1 MSQIAKISNE
11 KMDQPEVKWDRN
23 FIMFVTAQCFS
34 FIGKALMR
42 FVLPL
47 YILLETG
54 STELM
59 GTILAIS
66 ALPSI
71 LISPISGAVVD
82 RIKKNR
88 LLAGVNIITSVGI
101 IFFWLINQFAGVVF
115 AIVFMMLILLTADS
129 LTALT
134 GKSSVSAVSP
144 PGTLVRANSILFLAI
159 SFSVII
165 TPILGGFALGRL
177 GMNSV
182 LTISLGFL
190 LVATGINLITRIPC
204 NTEKSSSKLLE
215 TAMADIK
222 AGIGFTFFEKPKIGR
237 VIILVNMMFCITL
250 FPLISI
256 TLPILITGYFGE
268 TEELLGIIAAVVGIG
283 GIVGTLLI
291 NRLGERVSIKMMRPV
306 LLASSLTLVPLT
318 VALLISATQ
327 TILLG
332 LVVVTFFLIF
342 AFNSV
347 LVIIGRA
354 YFGRKTPADMIGK
367 VMGLNSTFVLTGVA
381 LGGYLYGFL
390 FDRLNPGIAF
400 LILTIASAL
409 VAANAKVYK

>member
-1 MSQIAKISNE
+1 MNQTTTISNE
-11 KMDQPEVKWDRN
+11 NQAAVKWDCN

-54 STELM
+54 NTALM

-66 ALPSI
+66 ALPAI
-71 LISPISGAVVD
+71 LISPISGVIVD
-82 RIKKNR
+82 RIKKNK

-101 IFFWLINQFAGVVF
+101 ILFWLINQLAGVVF
-115 AIVFMMLILLTADS
+115 ATVFMLLILLTADS

-134 GKSSVSAVSP
+134 GKSSIVAVSP

-165 TPILGGFALGRL
+165 TPIIAGFTLGRL
-177 GMNSV
+177 GINSV
-182 LTISLGFL
+182 LITSLVFL
-190 LVATGINLITRIPC
+190 LVATGINLITHIPC
-204 NTEKSSSKLLE
+204 STEKSSSKLME
-215 TAMADIK
+215 TALTDIK
-222 AGIGFTFFEKPKIGR
+222 AGIQFTFFDEPKIGR

-256 TLPILITGYFGE
+256 TLPILITGYFDA
-268 TEELLGIIAAVVGIG
+268 TEELLGIIAAVVGLG
-283 GIVGTLLI
+283 GIAGTLLI
-291 NRLGERVSIKMMRPV
+291 NRLGEKVSIKMMRPV
-306 LLASSLTLVPLT
+306 LFSSSLALAPLT
-318 VALLISATQ
+318 IALLIGGPQ
-327 TILLG
+327 IILLG
-332 LVVVTFFLIF
+332 IVVITFFLIF
-342 AFNSV
+342 AFNSF

-354 YFGRKTPADMIGK
+354 YFGRKTPEDMIGK

-390 FDRLNPGIAF
+390 FDRLATNPGIAF

-409 VAANAKVYK
+409 VAVNAKIYK